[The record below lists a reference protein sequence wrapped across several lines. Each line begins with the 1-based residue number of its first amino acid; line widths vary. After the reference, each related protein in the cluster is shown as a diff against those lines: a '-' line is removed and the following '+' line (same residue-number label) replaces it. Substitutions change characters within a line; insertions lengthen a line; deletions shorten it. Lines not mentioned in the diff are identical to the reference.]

1 MPLGLPAV
9 EAQHL
14 LDVLNALGWCEAA
27 GFGAA
32 PLRCTEL
39 LAWASGT
46 RRHLAEW
53 EFRALR
59 AASAAY
65 CDAALNKDAPEPALQ
80 ALDPAE
86 RPAKAGLG
94 AALAA
99 ALNGT
104 RKQPTEPAHEDQ

>member
-1 MPLGLPAV
+1 M

-14 LDVLNALGWCEAA
+14 LDVLNALGWCEAT
-27 GFGAA
+27 GFGVA

-46 RRHLAEW
+46 RRPLAEW

-65 CDAALNKDAPEPALQ
+65 CDAAMNKDAPEPALQ
-80 ALDPAE
+80 ALDPTE
-86 RPAKAGLG
+86 RPPRPGLG

-99 ALNGT
+99 AINGKR
-104 RKQPTEPAHEDQ
+104 RKPTDTAS

>member
-1 MPLGLPAV
+1 M

-14 LDVLNALGWCEAA
+14 LDVLNALGWCEAT

-46 RRHLAEW
+46 CRPLAEW

-65 CDAALNKDAPEPALQ
+65 CDAAMNKDAPEPALQ

-86 RPAKAGLG
+86 RPARPGPG

-99 ALNGT
+99 ALNGKRPPNT
-104 RKQPTEPAHEDQ
+104 DNAT